1 MAGRHLEN
9 GPGVMLECFKA
20 LHVKNGREEKKFFVT
35 GCGGGGG
42 WEGTLKFKSCKAK
55 FVYS

>member
-1 MAGRHLEN
+1 MAGRRLEN

-35 GCGGGGG
+35 GCGGGVGG
-42 WEGTLKFKSCKAK
+42 DTEI
-55 FVYS
+55 